1 MTLKQLVVSNKQQ
14 ILHFDTSVYIMQC
27 ILATSIC
34 NSIIGRLRYPA
45 RRGSVLFFA
54 LSALPPFAMSLNQF
68 FKLAEHGT
76 NIRTEVVAGVTTFL
90 TMAYIIF
97 VNPAILV
104 DAGLPK
110 DAVFVATC
118 LAAALGTLIMGLYA
132 NYPIGMA
139 PGMGLNAYFAYAVVL
154 GMGVPWQTALGAVF
168 ISGCLFII
176 VSVFKVREHI
186 VNGIPQSLRVAITVG
201 LGLFLALIAMK
212 SAGLVVA
219 NPETLVTVGDMH
231 NPHTLMAVFGFL
243 LIVTLD
249 RLRVPGALLI
259 GIVAVT
265 VLSFFFGGNTFKGF
279 MSLPPS
285 IAPTLFHFDLAGAIS
300 MGLFNVVLV
309 FFLVELFDAT
319 GTLMGV
325 ASRAGLLVNGKMER
339 LNKALLADSCAIV
352 AGSVLGTSSTTAYL
366 ESAAGVQAGGRTG
379 LTAVAVALLFLACLF
394 ISPLAAVVPPY
405 ATAPALL
412 YVACLMLREL
422 ADIDW
427 SDTTESVPAALAALT
442 MPFTYSIA
450 LGVAFGFIAYAV
462 LKLLTG
468 RAREVKPVVWL
479 IAGAFLFK
487 FATVG
492 AA

>member
-1 MTLKQLVVSNKQQ
+1 
-14 ILHFDTSVYIMQC
+14 
-27 ILATSIC
+27 
-34 NSIIGRLRYPA
+34 
-45 RRGSVLFFA
+45 
-54 LSALPPFAMSLNQF
+54 MSFNRF

-76 NIRTEVVAGVTTFL
+76 NVRTEVIAGVTTFL

-97 VNPAILV
+97 VNPAILG

-118 LAAALGTLIMGLYA
+118 LAAALGSLIMGLYA

-154 GMGVPWQTALGAVF
+154 GMGVPWQSALGAVF
-168 ISGCLFII
+168 ISGCLFIL
-176 VSVFKVREHI
+176 VSLFKVREHI
-186 VNGIPQSLRVAITVG
+186 VNGIPHSLRVAITVG

-219 NPETLVTVGDMH
+219 NAETLVTVGDMH
-231 NPHTLMAVFGFL
+231 NPHTLMAIFGFMV
-243 LIVTLD
+243 IVTLD

-259 GIVAVT
+259 GIVSVT
-265 VLSFFFGGNTFKGF
+265 LLSFFFGGNTFKGF

-285 IAPTLFHFDLAGAIS
+285 IAPTLFHFDLAGAFS
-300 MGLFNVVLV
+300 LGLFNVVLV

-339 LNKALLADSCAIV
+339 LNKALMADSCAIV
-352 AGSVLGTSSTTAYL
+352 AGSMLGTSSTTAYL

-379 LTAVAVALLFLACLF
+379 MTALVVALLFLAALF
-394 ISPLAAVVPPY
+394 FAPIAGVVPAY

-412 YVACLMLREL
+412 FVACLMLRDL
-422 ADIDW
+422 VDVDW
-427 SDTTESVPAALAALT
+427 NDTTESVPAAITALVI
-442 MPFTYSIA
+442 PFTYSIA
-450 LGVAFGFIAYAV
+450 HGIAFGFITYAG

-468 RAREVKPVVWL
+468 QARQVKPVVWVIAIVFL
-479 IAGAFLFK
+479 IKYSF
-487 FATVG
+487 T
-492 AA
+492 

>member
-1 MTLKQLVVSNKQQ
+1 M
-14 ILHFDTSVYIMQC
+14 
-27 ILATSIC
+27 
-34 NSIIGRLRYPA
+34 P
-45 RRGSVLFFA
+45 
-54 LSALPPFAMSLNQF
+54 SLNQF
-68 FKLAEHGT
+68 FKLPEHGT
-76 NIRTEVVAGVTTFL
+76 NVRTEVVAGVTTFL

-97 VNPAILV
+97 VNPAILG
-104 DAGLPK
+104 DAGVPK

-118 LAAALGTLIMGLYA
+118 LAAALGTIIMGLYA

-154 GMGVPWQTALGAVF
+154 GMGVPWQSALGAVF
-168 ISGCLFII
+168 ISGCLFIV
-176 VSVFKVREHI
+176 VSLFKVREHI
-186 VNGIPQSLRVAITVG
+186 VNGIPHSLRVAITVG

-219 NPETLVTVGDMH
+219 NPETLVRVGDMH
-231 NPHTLMAVFGFL
+231 NPHTIMAIFGFL

-249 RLRVPGALLI
+249 RLKIPGALLI
-259 GIVAVT
+259 GIVSVT
-265 VLSFFFGGNTFKGF
+265 VLSFFFGGNTFHGF

-285 IAPTLFHFDLAGAIS
+285 ISPTLFHLDLQGALNL
-300 MGLFNVVLV
+300 GLFNVVLV

-325 ASRAGLLVNGKMER
+325 ASRAGLLVNGRMER

-379 LTAVAVALLFLACLF
+379 LTALVVALLFLAALLF
-394 ISPLAAVVPPY
+394 APIAGVVPAY

-412 YVACLMLREL
+412 FVACLMLRDL
-422 ADIDW
+422 VDVDW
-427 SDTTESVPAALAALT
+427 SDTTESVPAAITALVI
-442 MPFTYSIA
+442 PFTYSIA
-450 LGVAFGFIAYAV
+450 HGIAFGFITYAG

-468 RAREVKPVVWL
+468 QARQVKPVVWVIAVVFL
-479 IAGAFLFK
+479 IK
-487 FATVG
+487 YSYV

>member
-1 MTLKQLVVSNKQQ
+1 
-14 ILHFDTSVYIMQC
+14 
-27 ILATSIC
+27 
-34 NSIIGRLRYPA
+34 
-45 RRGSVLFFA
+45 
-54 LSALPPFAMSLNQF
+54 MSLNRF

-76 NIRTEVVAGVTTFL
+76 NIRTEAVAGVTTFL

-97 VNPAILV
+97 VNPAILG

-186 VNGIPQSLRVAITVG
+186 INGIPQSLRVAITVG

-219 NPETLVTVGDMH
+219 NPETLVTVGNMH
-231 NPHTLMAVFGFL
+231 NPHTLMAIFGFL

-285 IAPTLFHFDLAGAIS
+285 ISPTLFHFDLAGAIS

-339 LNKALLADSCAIV
+339 PNKALLADSCAIV

-379 LTAVAVALLFLACLF
+379 LTALVVALLFLAALF
-394 ISPLAAVVPPY
+394 FAPIAGVVPAY

-412 YVACLMLREL
+412 FVACLMLRDL
-422 ADIDW
+422 VDVDW
-427 SDTTESVPAALAALT
+427 SDTTESVPAAITALVI
-442 MPFTYSIA
+442 PFTYSIA
-450 LGVAFGFIAYAV
+450 HGIAFGFITYAG

-468 RAREVKPVVWL
+468 QARQVKPVVWVIAIVFL
-479 IAGAFLFK
+479 IKYGI
-487 FATVG
+487 T
-492 AA
+492 

>member
-1 MTLKQLVVSNKQQ
+1 M
-14 ILHFDTSVYIMQC
+14 
-27 ILATSIC
+27 
-34 NSIIGRLRYPA
+34 PA
-45 RRGSVLFFA
+45 LER
-54 LSALPPFAMSLNQF
+54 F
-68 FKLAEHGT
+68 FKLSENGST
-76 NIRTEVVAGVTTFL
+76 VRTEVVAGVTTFL

-97 VNPAILV
+97 VNPAILG
-104 DAGLPK
+104 DAGMPK
-110 DAVFVATC
+110 DPVFVATC
-118 LAAALGTLIMGLYA
+118 LAAALGTIIMGLYA

-154 GMGVPWQTALGAVF
+154 GMGVPWQSALGAVF
-168 ISGCLFII
+168 ISGCLFVA
-176 VSVFKVREHI
+176 VSLFKVREQI
-186 VNGIPQSLRVAITVG
+186 VNGIPHSLRVAITVG
-201 LGLFLALIAMK
+201 LGLFLALIALK

-219 NPETLVTVGDMH
+219 NPDTLVRVGDVH
-231 NPHTLMAVFGFL
+231 NPRTLMAIFGFL

-265 VLSFFFGGNTFKGF
+265 ALSFAFGGNTFHGF

-285 IAPTLFHFDLAGAIS
+285 ISPTLFHFDLKGAAS
-300 MGLFNVVLV
+300 LGLFNVVLV

-352 AGSVLGTSSTTAYL
+352 AGSMLGTSSTTAYL

-379 LTAVAVALLFLACLF
+379 LTALVVALLFLAALF
-394 ISPLAAVVPPY
+394 FAPIAGVVPAY

-412 YVACLMLREL
+412 FVACLMLRDL
-422 ADIDW
+422 VDVDW
-427 SDTTESVPAALAALT
+427 SDTTESVPAAITAL
-442 MPFTYSIA
+442 MIPFTYSIA
-450 LGVAFGFIAYAV
+450 HGIAFGFITYAG

-468 RAREVKPVVWL
+468 QARRVKPVVWIIAVVFL
-479 IAGAFLFK
+479 IKYAYVSG
-487 FATVG
+487 
-492 AA
+492 